1 MKSNTILEKTIDSL
15 IGFLKN
21 DVLREKIQL
30 MILEPLL
37 QYSMERLFPYL
48 LLLCAIVI
56 SMILLKSS
64 MLSNTPPKMDN
75 APPLNP
81 VRAPAGVT
89 HILVELQYERIFEI
103 SCTVLGFITTSGG
116 KDKSSVSSC
125 EYWCNISESS

>member
-56 SMILLKSS
+56 SMILLLISILLVLLLRKSTDGIHS
-64 MLSNTPPKMDN
+64 
-75 APPLNP
+75 
-81 VRAPAGVT
+81 
-89 HILVELQYERIFEI
+89 
-103 SCTVLGFITTSGG
+103 
-116 KDKSSVSSC
+116 
-125 EYWCNISESS
+125 